1 MALLIYKIEEMSLF
15 RDRVAA
21 ENIQSFCL
29 TAGDCKVCF
38 HTNKS
43 LLYYVE
49 VSWFIVIRDK
59 L

>member
-1 MALLIYKIEEMSLF
+1 MALLIYKIEEMSSL

-29 TAGDCKVCF
+29 TAGDYKVCS

-43 LLYYVE
+43 LLHY
-49 VSWFIVIRDK
+49 

>member
-1 MALLIYKIEEMSLF
+1 MALLIYKIEEMSLL

-29 TAGDCKVCF
+29 IVGDYKVCS

-43 LLYYVE
+43 LLHHLK
-49 VSWFIVIRDK
+49 VSWFIVIGCK

>member
-1 MALLIYKIEEMSLF
+1 MALLIYKIEEMSLL

-29 TAGDCKVCF
+29 IVGDYKVCS

-43 LLYYVE
+43 LLHF
-49 VSWFIVIRDK
+49 FIGIAVYCNWG
-59 L
+59 